1 MGEFSIPPRVPTPTP
16 FYPSTPL
23 PSSAI
28 TNEILKTS
36 TNNSHIVFIMVDD
49 MGHNDMGYSSSDMTH
64 ATETLNFMAEH
75 GVKLQRYELSS

>member
-1 MGEFSIPPRVPTPTP
+1 
-16 FYPSTPL
+16 
-23 PSSAI
+23 
-28 TNEILKTS
+28 
-36 TNNSHIVFIMVDD
+36 MVDD